1 MTESE
6 IRKLLERQRTF
17 FSTGKTLPVSF
28 RLRQL
33 EKLKRSIQK
42 NEPLLRHALKKDLG
56 KSNMESYMCE
66 IGLTLS
72 ELSWMQRHVRS
83 LAKNRTVPTPLSQ
96 FAAHSYRSPIPYGTV
111 LIMSPWNYPLL
122 LTLEPLID
130 AIAAGNTVILKPSA
144 YAPASLA
151 MIKEIIET
159 TFPADYISVIEG
171 GRTENQALLRQ
182 KFDKIFFTGSKAVGK
197 EVLRHAAENLTP
209 VTLELGGKSPC
220 IVDSTAKIPLAA
232 RRIVFGKFLNCG
244 QTCVAPDYILCH
256 HSVRQKLVAAI
267 RHEIQIQF
275 GESPLLNPDY
285 GKIINAKH
293 FQRLSELLDPEKI
306 VCGGNTDAATLRIE
320 PTVMADVTWEDAVME
335 EELFGPLLPILTYDT
350 LEEVIRTV
358 ESHPHPLALYFS
370 VKIKPHRKKLLRS
383 CRFGGGCIN
392 DTVIHLATSSM
403 PFGGI
408 GESGMGSY
416 HGKPVLNLSVI
427 SGVLWTKRLG
437 WIFRSDIRNIR
448 RKKKS
453 YCGYSCNSSLLFLS
467 FPYKFSAWFIF
478 FRQKMDQKFFC
489 RSQPCDHACN
499 FTIPQCKILHKH
511 IRQTEDTKTC
521 RLVQNRMQ

>member
-111 LIMSPWNYPLL
+111 LFMSPWNYPLL

-244 QTCVAPDYILCH
+244 QTCVAPDYILCDA
-256 HSVRQKLVAAI
+256 SI
-267 RHEIQIQF
+267 RDRLLQALEKEIHRQF
-275 GESPLLNPDY
+275 GKQSLQNPDY
-285 GKIINAKH
+285 GKIINEKH
-293 FQRLSELLDPEKI
+293 FHRLQNLIAADKL
-306 VCGGNTDAATLRIE
+306 VCGGESDPSTLRIA
-320 PTVMADVTWEDAVME
+320 PTILKDVTWDDPVMGE
-335 EELFGPLLPILTYDT
+335 EIFGPILPVLTYSD
-350 LEEVIRTV
+350 LNDAIRQV
-358 ESHPHPLALYFS
+358 ESHPHPLALYLFTED
-370 VKIKPHRKKLLRS
+370 PAAKKKVLAR
-383 CRFGGGCIN
+383 CHFGGGCIN
-392 DTVIHLATSSM
+392 DTIIHLATSQM
-403 PFGGI
+403 PFGGV
-408 GESGMGSY
+408 GESGMGCY
-416 HGKPVLNLSVI
+416 HGKE
-427 SGVLWTKRLG
+427 GFDCFTHQ
-437 WIFRSDIRNIR
+437 RSIVDKKTWMDLPIRYQKYR
-448 RKKKS
+448 FWKEKMLR
-453 YCGYSCNSSLLFLS
+453 GFL
-467 FPYKFSAWFIF
+467 
-478 FRQKMDQKFFC
+478 R
-489 RSQPCDHACN
+489 
-499 FTIPQCKILHKH
+499 
-511 IRQTEDTKTC
+511 
-521 RLVQNRMQ
+521 